1 VSRLIKVRGL
11 LPKIEPKSMNK
22 IRKHKVGAFTLIELL
37 VVIAI
42 IAILAGLLLPALAK
56 AKQKAV
62 RIQCVN
68 NLKQNGLAFR
78 IFQQDNGQYP
88 QQLASTAGGAI
99 IAPATAVVPQ
109 DVWRVYQCLSN
120 ELTNPKLVLCPSD
133 EKQAATNFVSDFI
146 NGAGG
151 TGGNIRCSFFV
162 GLQADEAVPMML
174 LAGDRNMFGGGVKTL
189 ETDNA
194 GWGNSVSAANINTGA
209 GPINFGTNFP
219 NVATPTTGWA
229 TKGHQKAGNV
239 LFTDSH
245 VEQLTSAKLRDA
257 FRTSGDP
264 NVQSAG
270 YSGNTLLFP

>member
-1 VSRLIKVRGL
+1 
-11 LPKIEPKSMNK
+11 MNK

-56 AKQKAV
+56 AKQKAI

-68 NLKQNGLAFR
+68 NLKQTGLAFR

-88 QQLASTAGGAI
+88 QQLASTSGGAI
-99 IAPATAVVPQ
+99 QPGQTQITANGIYF
-109 DVWRVYQCLSN
+109 VYQCLSN
-120 ELTNPKLVLCPSD
+120 ELTNPKLALCPSD

-146 NGAGG
+146 GTAGG
-151 TGGNIRCSFFV
+151 TGGNKRCSFFV
-162 GLQADEAVPMML
+162 GLNADEAVPMEL
-174 LAGDRNMFGGGVKTL
+174 LAGDRNIFGGLNGQT
-189 ETDNA
+189 TDTAHN
-194 GWGNSVSAANINTGA
+194 GWGDSALDGNDNLGY
-209 GPINFGTNFP
+209 GPIQFGTNF
-219 NVATPTTGWA
+219 VGAVTTPGWS

-264 NVQSAG
+264 NVTSTAQV
-270 YSGNTLLFP
+270 GNTLFFP

>member
-1 VSRLIKVRGL
+1 
-11 LPKIEPKSMNK
+11 MNK

-56 AKQKAV
+56 AKQKAI

-88 QQLASTAGGAI
+88 QQLASTSGGAI
-99 IAPATAVVPQ
+99 QPGQTQIQPNGIYF
-109 DVWRVYQCLSN
+109 VYQCLSN
-120 ELTNPKLVLCPSD
+120 ELTNPKLALCPSD
-133 EKQAATNFVSDFI
+133 EKQAATNFVTDFI
-146 NGAGG
+146 ATG
-151 TGGNIRCSFFV
+151 TGGNKRCSFFV
-162 GLQADEAVPMML
+162 GLNADEAVPMML
-174 LAGDRNMFGGGVKTL
+174 LAGDRNIFGGVAGNFQTA
-189 ETDNA
+189 ESAHN
-194 GWGNSVSAANINTGA
+194 GWGDSATDGNDNTGY
-209 GPINFGTNFP
+209 GPIQFGTNFVG
-219 NVATPTTGWA
+219 NATTPAWS

-264 NVQSAG
+264 NVTSTA
-270 YSGNTLLFP
+270 SGNTLFFP